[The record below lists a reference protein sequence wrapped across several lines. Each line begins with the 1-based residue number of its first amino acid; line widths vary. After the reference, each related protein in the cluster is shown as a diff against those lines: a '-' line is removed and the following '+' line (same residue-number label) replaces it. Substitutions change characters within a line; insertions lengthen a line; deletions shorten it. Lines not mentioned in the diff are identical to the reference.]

1 MFPAP
6 PPPTTRTRARRVVL
20 LPFAGGHSYSYRPL
34 TAAAPPGLELACPEL
49 PGRGRRM
56 SRPLLTDLEAMV
68 QDLLPTLP
76 PPGPQPWLLFGHS
89 MGALLALLLARR
101 LRALGRGLPA
111 GLVVSGLEGPS
122 VLERQ
127 RRRHLLPTPQ
137 FRREV
142 RDMGGSP
149 PEILDNPEFFS
160 FFEPIL
166 RADFQAVETY
176 RHRPEPPLDLDITV
190 LRGDG
195 DTVSLEQAR
204 AWQDESTRPIALHS
218 LPGGHFF
225 IFDHAPWLLRLLA
238 GPGP

>member
-1 MFPAP
+1 MP
-6 PPPTTRTRARRVVL
+6 PPPATQTHVTRVVL

-34 TAAAPPGLELACPEL
+34 VAAAPPGLKLICPEL

-56 SRPLLTDLEAMV
+56 PTPLLTDLEVMV
-68 QDLLPTLP
+68 QDLLETLEP
-76 PPGPQPWLLFGHS
+76 PEAGPWLLFGHS

-122 VLERQ
+122 VLERHQ
-127 RRRHLLPTPQ
+127 RRHLLPLPQ

-142 RDMGGSP
+142 REMGGSP
-149 PEILDNPEFFS
+149 PEILDNPEFFA

-176 RHRPEPPLDLDITV
+176 VHQPEPSLDLDITV
-190 LRGDG
+190 LRGSN
-195 DTVSLEQAR
+195 DTVSLAQAQ
-204 AWQDESTRPIALHS
+204 AWQRESRRPIALHS

-225 IFDHAPWLLRLLA
+225 IFDHIPWLLRLLA
-238 GPGP
+238 THTV